1 MDERYLGS
9 WSRRRV
15 LRAGGLG
22 ALGVLSG
29 ALLGESRVAFA
40 EPLTGP
46 VSNGAYKLKTTTC
59 LAFAAV
65 ALGSAFCLPCAA
77 QESGT
82 VKPQI
87 LLQQI
92 VEGMPRSEKQELRV
106 LTASFKP
113 GDKTV
118 FHTHRFPVTVYVL
131 EGAFTLEMEG
141 RAPVTVTQGQAM
153 VEPPHVK
160 MTGYNRSNSDSLRV
174 VVFYTSDPDT
184 PFLDPLQ

>member
-1 MDERYLGS
+1 MKTIASLALAAIA
-9 WSRRRV
+9 V
-15 LRAGGLG
+15 GL
-22 ALGVLSG
+22 
-29 ALLGESRVAFA
+29 F
-40 EPLTGP
+40 
-46 VSNGAYKLKTTTC
+46 
-59 LAFAAV
+59 
-65 ALGSAFCLPCAA
+65 LPCAA
-77 QESGT
+77 QESGA

-92 VEGMPRSEKQELRV
+92 VDGMPRGEKQELRV
-106 LTASFKP
+106 LTAAFKP

-141 RAPVTVTQGQAM
+141 MVPVTVTQGQAM

-174 VVFYTSDPDT
+174 VVFYASDPDT
-184 PFLDPLQ
+184 PFLDPLH